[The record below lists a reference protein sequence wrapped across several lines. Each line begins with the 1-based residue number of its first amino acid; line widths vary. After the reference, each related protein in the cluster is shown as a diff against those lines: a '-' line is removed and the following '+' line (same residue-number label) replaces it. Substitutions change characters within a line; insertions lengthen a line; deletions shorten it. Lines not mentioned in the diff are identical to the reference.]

1 MLLDKPL
8 RLCHGAGNGVDTAC
22 LMTATNMLIGCGNK
36 GDEAVC
42 VCPVLRAFIITT
54 NDCMPDALR
63 QELYGPLPW
72 LLIGTKTDDIGVMV
86 RRAEI
91 LSDAAQ
97 ELAEYAEYAAKSAKY
112 AAESAKYAAEYAAEY
127 AAKSAK
133 YAAEYAKY
141 AAEYAAEYAA
151 KDAKYAA
158 EYAAAERRIWT
169 ICRDALVRAAEVGS
183 KTPTEI
189 VMTPDEIC
197 AALSK

>member
-8 RLCHGAGNGVDTAC
+8 RLCNGAGNGVDTAC
-22 LMTATNMLIGCGNK
+22 LMTATNMLIGRGDK

-54 NDCMPDALR
+54 NDCMPDDLR

-72 LLIGTKTDDIGVMV
+72 LLIGTKTSDVSVMV

-91 LSDAAQ
+91 LSEAAQ
-97 ELAEYAEYAAKSAKY
+97 ELAKYAAKSAEYAEYAAMYAKYAARYAAKSAEYAKSAAMYAKYAAMYAAMY
-112 AAESAKYAAEYAAEY
+112 AAESAKSAEYAAEQ
-127 AAKSAK
+127 
-133 YAAEYAKY
+133 
-141 AAEYAAEYAA
+141 
-151 KDAKYAA
+151 
-158 EYAAAERRIWT
+158 RRIWML
-169 ICRDALVRAAEVGS
+169 CRDALVRAAEVGS
-183 KTPTEI
+183 KTPVEI

>member
-112 AAESAKYAAEYAAEY
+112 AAE
-127 AAKSAK
+127 
-133 YAAEYAKY
+133 
-141 AAEYAAEYAA
+141 
-151 KDAKYAA
+151 
-158 EYAAAERRIWT
+158 YAAAERRIWT

>member
-8 RLCHGAGNGVDTAC
+8 RLCNGAGNGVDTAC
-22 LMTATNMLIGCGNK
+22 LMTATNMLIGRGDK

-54 NDCMPDALR
+54 NDCMPDDLR

-72 LLIGTKTDDIGVMV
+72 LLIGTKTSDVSVMV

-91 LSDAAQ
+91 LSEAAQ
-97 ELAEYAEYAAKSAKY
+97 ELAKSAAKSAAESAKYAAKSADDAAKSAAMYADDAAMY
-112 AAESAKYAAEYAAEY
+112 AAESAKYAAMYADDAAEQ
-127 AAKSAK
+127 
-133 YAAEYAKY
+133 
-141 AAEYAAEYAA
+141 
-151 KDAKYAA
+151 
-158 EYAAAERRIWT
+158 RRIWML
-169 ICRDALVRAAEVGS
+169 CRDALVRAAEVGS
-183 KTPTEI
+183 KTPVEI

>member
-97 ELAEYAEYAAKSAKY
+97 ELAEYAAEAAKSA
-112 AAESAKYAAEYAAEY
+112 EYAEY

-133 YAAEYAKY
+133 
-141 AAEYAAEYAA
+141 
-151 KDAKYAA
+151 
-158 EYAAAERRIWT
+158 YAAAERRIWT

>member
-72 LLIGTKTDDIGVMV
+72 LLIGTKTYDIGVMV

-97 ELAEYAEYAAKSAKY
+97 ELAEYAEYAESLIVSQLTALNSNASLCFCSGCILAAARRAIGTILRTVISAMRRAKSL
-112 AAESAKYAAEYAAEY
+112 S
-127 AAKSAK
+127 S
-133 YAAEYAKY
+133 
-141 AAEYAAEYAA
+141 
-151 KDAKYAA
+151 
-158 EYAAAERRIWT
+158 IT
-169 ICRDALVRAAEVGS
+169 PALPS
-183 KTPTEI
+183 
-189 VMTPDEIC
+189 
-197 AALSK
+197 

>member
-112 AAESAKYAAEYAAEY
+112 AAE
-127 AAKSAK
+127 
-133 YAAEYAKY
+133 YAKY

-151 KDAKYAA
+151 KAAKYAA